1 MGYLGPSMPPL
12 SLSQAQ
18 WGPWMQTTG
27 ALTLCL
33 VQGVERSILSRL
45 YWVILE
51 FACFF
56 GLMIDFFQEYNVP
69 SGSMCQI
76 VWIQIRPNILLGL
89 ILVQTVCN
97 GYQHS
102 KPCSP

>member
-1 MGYLGPSMPPL
+1 MGYLSPSVPP
-12 SLSQAQ
+12 LSQAQ

-27 ALTLCL
+27 ALTL
-33 VQGVERSILSRL
+33 GVERLILSRL

-56 GLMIDFFQEYNVP
+56 GRMIDFFQENNIL
-69 SGSMCQI
+69 SGSMSQT
-76 VWIQIRPNILLGL
+76 VWIQIRPDILLGL
-89 ILVQTVCN
+89 IGVQTVCS

-102 KPCSP
+102 KPCRP